1 MGHSSEE
8 KIIANET
15 TTSADCRTENCNI
28 PMNPMIPAQPQEGLG
43 LVASSSLFVCTTSIW
58 PASSTV
64 SSLDT
69 TNMYSLGR
77 AEMSSTNT
85 TPSLTSPYLINDS
98 RFMVE
103 ELTVGNFR
111 NFDASVIGCSS
122 TTEETNHKGRCS
134 YQLAG
139 KGQKNEISDG
149 DLISDHKDSSELTSR
164 GDLKRKP
171 TDFQDSE
178 HLSGNQNNM
187 DSSVISTHLIGSNN
201 IISSNRLLEGS
212 RSKTLYSSSFSKY
225 FLGQSLKATKKDIL
239 NKYHGVSAEIDQN
252 KNVQGYSSEE
262 TSDDLTNKNS
272 VCSQL
277 HLQDVVR
284 EGSELPNCGIN
295 LREWLD
301 SKGSNVSKN
310 QKLLLFRRIVQIVDV
325 AHGRAKAFLDLRPSS
340 FILLE
345 TGDVEY
351 IGPLLDV
358 ELFSANMDTTKKR
371 RLEWEN
377 SGRDN
382 FCVNIQN
389 VGEDKLTRPEAR
401 FISDFVDGHIRTHII
416 DTQNYSS
423 KYKALNLSTYEGS
436 STGNCS
442 LKSHSA
448 QLEKKWYDHPKG
460 LNLKDLLSFN
470 IYCLGLL
477 LFELLCH
484 FESNEAH
491 SAAMLDLHHRIL
503 PPSFLSE
510 SPKEAGFCFWLLH
523 PEPSSRPTTREILQS
538 ELIHESENL
547 SLTNYEP
554 SCPDMVD
561 DAESDLL
568 LHFLL
573 ALKKQKQNKASNL
586 LASLDVLDLDI
597 KEVERRHS
605 QDHRSMGIPYNSIS
619 RTNLIR
625 DKLLENIGELENA
638 YFCLRSHIPP
648 AEIPDTDRLDKDVLR
663 NRERLSW
670 IQTQHNW
677 PTTEEKPIDRV
688 GTFFDGICKFA
699 RYNKF
704 KVCGTLR
711 NNDILNSNN
720 VICSLSFDREEEYIA
735 AAGVSKKIKI
745 FELDSLLDDSVDV
758 HYPVLEMSNKSK
770 FSCICWNKYIKNYLA
785 STNYDGLV
793 QIWDA
798 STGQEFAQYK
808 EHQKRAW
815 SIDFSQVDP
824 TKFASG
830 GDDCSVKLWN
840 INERNSTGTI
850 WNQAN
855 VCCVQFSAFSSHLL
869 AFGSADYRIYCYDL
883 RHTKIPWC
891 TLVGHKKAVSYVRF
905 LDSEALVSASTDN
918 KLKLWD
924 LKKTS
929 LEGLSQNACSL
940 TFSGHSNEKNF
951 VGLAVLDGYIA
962 CGSETNEAYAY
973 YRSLPM
979 PITSYKFECLDPI
992 SGHEIGDGNGQFVS
1006 SVCWRRKSEMLVA
1019 ANSSGSIKILRM
1031 V

>member
-8 KIIANET
+8 KIVADET
-15 TTSADCRTENCNI
+15 TTSTDCRTKNRNN
-28 PMNPMIPAQPQEGLG
+28 PMNPIIPAQPEEGLR
-43 LVASSSLFVCTTSIW
+43 LVASPSLFVCTTSIS

-64 SSLDT
+64 FNLDT
-69 TNMYSLGR
+69 TKTYSLGR
-77 AEMSSTNT
+77 GEMSLANT
-85 TPSLTSPYLINDS
+85 TPSLTSPCLINDS
-98 RFMVE
+98 RLMVK
-103 ELTVGNFR
+103 ELAGR
-111 NFDASVIGCSS
+111 NYKNYDTHVIGCSS
-122 TTEETNHKGRCS
+122 TIEETNHKEKCS
-134 YQLAG
+134 CHLRGEVQK
-139 KGQKNEISDG
+139 KGISNG
-149 DLISDHKDSSELTSR
+149 DLMSDHKDSLELTSR
-164 GDLKRKP
+164 EDLKRKFAN
-171 TDFQDSE
+171 FQDSE
-178 HLSGNQNNM
+178 YLSGNQNNM
-187 DSSVISTHLIGSNN
+187 DSSVISTHLTGPNN
-201 IISSNRLLEGS
+201 IISSNRLLEDS
-212 RSKTLYSSSFSKY
+212 QSKTLYSSSFSKY
-225 FLGQSLKATKKDIL
+225 FFGQSLKATKKDFL
-239 NKYHGVSAEIDQN
+239 NKNHGASAEMDQN
-252 KNVQGYSSEE
+252 KNVQGYPSEE
-262 TSDDLTNKNS
+262 ASDDLTNKNF

-277 HLQDVVR
+277 HLQDDVR
-284 EGSELPNCGIN
+284 KGYELSNCGIN

-310 QKLLLFRRIVQIVDV
+310 QKLLLFRRIVQTVDV
-325 AHGRAKAFLDLRPSS
+325 AHGRGMALLDLRPSS
-340 FILLE
+340 FILLG

-351 IGPLLDV
+351 IGPLVDV
-358 ELFSANMDTTKKR
+358 ELFSASMDTTKKR
-371 RLEWEN
+371 RLEKEN
-377 SGRDN
+377 SGREN
-382 FCVNIQN
+382 FCVNIPN
-389 VGEDKLTRPEAR
+389 VSEDKLTRPEAC
-401 FISDFVDGHIRTHII
+401 FISEFVDDHITTDII
-416 DTQNYSS
+416 DMQ
-423 KYKALNLSTYEGS
+423 K
-436 STGNCS
+436 STGNCP
-442 LKSHSA
+442 LKSDIG
-448 QLEKKWYDHPKG
+448 QLEKKW
-460 LNLKDLLSFN
+460 
-470 IYCLGLL
+470 
-477 LFELLCH
+477 
-484 FESNEAH
+484 
-491 SAAMLDLHHRIL
+491 
-503 PPSFLSE
+503 
-510 SPKEAGFCFWLLH
+510 
-523 PEPSSRPTTREILQS
+523 EILQS

-547 SLTNYEP
+547 SLSNYEAP
-554 SCPDMVD
+554 CPHMVD
-561 DAESDLL
+561 DVESDLL

-573 ALKKQKQNKASNL
+573 AVKKQKENKSSSL
-586 LASLDVLDLDI
+586 LESLDFLDIDI
-597 KEVERRHS
+597 KEIERRHS
-605 QDHRSMGIPYNSIS
+605 QDHRNMEIPYNSIS
-619 RTNLIR
+619 KTNLIK

-648 AEIPDTDRLDKDVLR
+648 VEIPDTDRLDKDVLR
-663 NRERLSW
+663 NRES
-670 IQTQHNW
+670 QHNW
-677 PTTEEKPIDRV
+677 PTIEEKHADRV

-770 FSCICWNKYIKNYLA
+770 FSCICWNNYIKNYLA
-785 STNYDGLV
+785 STDYDGLV

-830 GDDCSVKLWN
+830 GDDCSVRLWN

-891 TLVGHKKAVSYVRF
+891 TLAGHGKAVSYVRF

-929 LEGLSQNACSL
+929 LEGLSQNACNL
-940 TFSGHSNEKNF
+940 TFSGHNNEKNF

-962 CGSETNEAYAY
+962 CGSETNEVYAY

-979 PITSYKFECLDPI
+979 PITSHKFECLDPI
-992 SGHEIGDGNGQFVS
+992 SGHEIGDGNAPFVS

-1019 ANSSGSIKILRM
+1019 ANSSGSLKILRM

>member
-8 KIIANET
+8 KIVADET
-15 TTSADCRTENCNI
+15 TTSTDCRTKNRNN
-28 PMNPMIPAQPQEGLG
+28 PMNPIIPAQPEEGLR
-43 LVASSSLFVCTTSIW
+43 LVASPSLFVCTTSISTT
-58 PASSTV
+58 SSTV
-64 SSLDT
+64 FNLDT
-69 TNMYSLGR
+69 TKTYSLGR
-77 AEMSSTNT
+77 GEMSLANT

-98 RFMVE
+98 RLMVE
-103 ELTVGNFR
+103 ELTGR
-111 NFDASVIGCSS
+111 NYKNSDTHVIGCSS
-122 TTEETNHKGRCS
+122 TIEETNHKERCS
-134 YQLAG
+134 CHMRG
-139 KGQKNEISDG
+139 EVQKNGISNG
-149 DLISDHKDSSELTSR
+149 DLMSDHKDSLELTSR
-164 GDLKRKP
+164 EDLKRKFAN
-171 TDFQDSE
+171 FQDSE
-178 HLSGNQNNM
+178 YLSSNQNNM
-187 DSSVISTHLIGSNN
+187 DSSVISTHLTGPNN
-201 IISSNRLLEGS
+201 IISSNRLLEDS
-212 RSKTLYSSSFSKY
+212 QSKTLYSSSFSKY
-225 FLGQSLKATKKDIL
+225 FFGQSLKATKKEFL
-239 NKYHGVSAEIDQN
+239 NKNHGASAEMDQN
-252 KNVQGYSSEE
+252 KNVQGYPSEE
-262 TSDDLTNKNS
+262 ASDDLTNKNF

-277 HLQDVVR
+277 HLQDDVR
-284 EGSELPNCGIN
+284 KGYELSNCGIN

-310 QKLLLFRRIVQIVDV
+310 QKLLLFRRIVQTVDV
-325 AHGRAKAFLDLRPSS
+325 AHGRGMALLDLRPSS
-340 FILLE
+340 FILLG

-351 IGPLLDV
+351 IGPLVDV

-371 RLEWEN
+371 RLEREN
-377 SGRDN
+377 SGREN
-382 FCVNIQN
+382 FCVNIPN
-389 VGEDKLTRPEAR
+389 VSEDKLTRPEPC
-401 FISDFVDGHIRTHII
+401 FISEFVDDHITTDII
-416 DTQNYSS
+416 DMQ
-423 KYKALNLSTYEGS
+423 K
-436 STGNCS
+436 STGNCP
-442 LKSHSA
+442 LKSDIG

-460 LNLKDLLSFN
+460 INLRDLLSFN

-477 LFELLCH
+477 LFECLCH
-484 FESNEAH
+484 FGSNEAH
-491 SAAMLDLHHRIL
+491 SSAMLDLHHRIL

-523 PEPSSRPTTREILQS
+523 PEPSCRPTTREILQS

-547 SLTNYEP
+547 SLSNYEAP
-554 SCPDMVD
+554 CPHMVD
-561 DAESDLL
+561 DVESDLL

-573 ALKKQKQNKASNL
+573 AVKKQKENKASSL
-586 LASLDVLDLDI
+586 LESLDFLDIDI
-597 KEVERRHS
+597 KEIERRHS
-605 QDHRSMGIPYNSIS
+605 QDHKNMEIPYNSIS
-619 RTNLIR
+619 KTNLIK

-663 NRERLSW
+663 NREA
-670 IQTQHNW
+670 QHNW
-677 PTTEEKPIDRV
+677 PTIEEKHADRV

-745 FELDSLLDDSVDV
+745 FELDSLWMILLMFIIQSSKCQTNLSLVV
-758 HYPVLEMSNKSK
+758 FAGITTSKTIWLQPTMMVL
-770 FSCICWNKYIKNYLA
+770 C
-785 STNYDGLV
+785 
-793 QIWDA
+793 
-798 STGQEFAQYK
+798 
-808 EHQKRAW
+808 R
-815 SIDFSQVDP
+815 
-824 TKFASG
+824 
-830 GDDCSVKLWN
+830 LWN

-891 TLVGHKKAVSYVRF
+891 TLAGHGKAVSYVRF

-929 LEGLSQNACSL
+929 LEGLSQNACNL
-940 TFSGHSNEKNF
+940 TFSGHNNEKNF

-962 CGSETNEAYAY
+962 CGSETNEVYAY

-979 PITSYKFECLDPI
+979 PITSHKFECLDPI
-992 SGHEIGDGNGQFVS
+992 SGHEIGDGNAPFVS

-1019 ANSSGSIKILRM
+1019 ANSSGSLKILRM
-1031 V
+1031 SAPFEEFVSSKAIGHKSSKDQDEELWPQTVRV